1 MKQVSHAMSG
11 LVAISRMTLVGAY
24 HATSVTCAVGIT
36 NHEGPMG
43 NPEQRIHIQLTE
55 DQRKQIKDTSGKDV
69 IALDFSVEELE
80 QRIAPTGASY
90 NTWGWD
96 IKANKGA

>member
-1 MKQVSHAMSG
+1 MTQISHAMSG

-24 HATSVTCAVGIT
+24 HATSVIGAVRII
-36 NHEGPMG
+36 NHEGSMENSEP
-43 NPEQRIHIQLTE
+43 RIHIQLTD

-80 QRIAPTGASY
+80 QRIAPTGGTY
-90 NTWGWD
+90 TGHGWD
-96 IKANKGA
+96 LSANKAG